1 MAATLVDVAR
11 DLYGLQPQDFTA
23 ARNARAQ
30 ESKAADATLAKQIA
44 ALKKPSPAAWI
55 VNLLARESTD
65 DLTAL
70 LDVGEQMRTAQE
82 HLDRDALRRLGGER
96 RTAVTALARA
106 GADLAD
112 GAGRAATSSVIGE
125 VEQTLQAA
133 TSDPAAAAAVASGL
147 LVRAL
152 RSVGYEPVDLDD
164 AVAVPEPGSWPTTST
179 GSRSGGSQSAGSRS
193 AGSRSAPDPVR
204 LADVR
209 RRKEAKREADRLE
222 HEADTID
229 ADIEALERRAH
240 RLALRRASLDAE
252 IAELR
257 EQLETAETALTA
269 LTAEDSAVADARTEA
284 QRNAEESRRNA
295 QAARK
300 AADALDPVD

>member
-55 VNLLARESTD
+55 VNLLARKSTD

-164 AVAVPEPGSWPTTST
+164 AVAVPEPGSWPTTGT
-179 GSRSGGSQSAGSRS
+179 GSRSGGSHG

-222 HEADTID
+222 HEADAAD

-269 LTAEDSAVADARTEA
+269 LTAEDSSLADARTEA
-284 QRNAEESRRNA
+284 HRNADESRRNA
-295 QAARK
+295 RAARK

>member
-125 VEQTLQAA
+125 VEHTLQAA

-164 AVAVPEPGSWPTTST
+164 AVAVPEPGSWPTTGA
-179 GSRSGGSQSAGSRS
+179 GSRSGGSQS

-269 LTAEDSAVADARTEA
+269 LTAEDSAVADAHSEA

>member
-55 VNLLARESTD
+55 VNLLARKSTD

-164 AVAVPEPGSWPTTST
+164 AVAVPEPGSWPTTGA
-179 GSRSGGSQSAGSRS
+179 GSRSGGSQS

-284 QRNAEESRRNA
+284 HRNADESRRNA
-295 QAARK
+295 RAARK

>member
-96 RTAVTALARA
+96 RAAVTALARA

-164 AVAVPEPGSWPTTST
+164 AVAVPEPGSWPTTGA
-179 GSRSGGSQSAGSRS
+179 GSRSGGSQS

-269 LTAEDSAVADARTEA
+269 LTAEDSALADARTEA
-284 QRNAEESRRNA
+284 HRNAEESRRNA

-300 AADALDPVD
+300 AADALDPLD

>member
-23 ARNARAQ
+23 ARNTRAQ

-164 AVAVPEPGSWPTTST
+164 AVAVPEPGSWPTTGT
-179 GSRSGGSQSAGSRS
+179 GTRSGGSPSG
-193 AGSRSAPDPVR
+193 GSRSAPDPVR

-284 QRNAEESRRNA
+284 HRNADESRRNA
-295 QAARK
+295 RAARK